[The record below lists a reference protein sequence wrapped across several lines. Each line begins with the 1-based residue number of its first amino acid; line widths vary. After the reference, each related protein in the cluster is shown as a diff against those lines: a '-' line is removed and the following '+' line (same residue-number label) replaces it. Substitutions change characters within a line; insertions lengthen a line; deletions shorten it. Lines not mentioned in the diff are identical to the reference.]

1 MRDCL
6 GWGRAIIRS
15 PPSNAIATQE
25 HTPKQMNA
33 EGQEPEDTLSLVMHS
48 GSFSTSWAQQ
58 PHTTGL
64 LGWRSAGLDNRLT
77 SQVSKE
83 DPVPQTHCTSQQEH
97 STLRDG
103 KDKLNIGERCQ
114 QLRIF
119 CYFSVAHF
127 LVNSHVPA
135 LAAHG
140 VLQPG

>member
-1 MRDCL
+1 MDCL
-6 GWGRAIIRS
+6 GWGRAIAHS
-15 PPSNAIATQE
+15 SSNAITTQE
-25 HTPKQMNA
+25 HTPKQVKA
-33 EGQEPEDTLSLVMHS
+33 EGQEPEDTLSLVTQLS
-48 GSFSTSWAQQ
+48 GFRMSWAQQ

-64 LGWRSAGLDNRLT
+64 LAWRPAGLDNRLT

-83 DPVPQTHCTSQQEH
+83 DPVPQTHHTGQQEH
-97 STLRDG
+97 SALRDG
-103 KDKLNIGERCQ
+103 KDKPNIGERRQ

-135 LAAHG
+135 LAAHD